1 MTVEPTPCVELSLPD
16 GDHARIALFGGHVLS
31 WRTADGV
38 ERLYLSPDA
47 VFDGAS
53 PIRGGVPICFPQFN
67 TRGPLPKHGIARVL
81 PWQAEAN
88 ARAGAPGL
96 QTDSVRLRLRDSD
109 RTRRW
114 WPQAFEAALTV
125 TLAPHRLRIALDVL
139 NSDSQPWSFT
149 VALHSYLRV
158 DAIDAVRLAGL
169 QNHRYWDALSDRESS
184 ESASEIAFDGPFDRV
199 FRGITESAR
208 LEMREPRGTLAMTQ
222 SASLTEAVVWNP
234 GAALSAAL
242 PDLPDDGYLSMLCV
256 EAAKV
261 DAPVLLTPGQRWQG
275 WQEMTLT
282 PSPR

>member
-1 MTVEPTPCVELSLPD
+1 MTNSPTPCVELSLPG
-16 GDHARIALFGGHVLS
+16 GDRARIALFGGHVLS
-31 WRTADGV
+31 WQTADGI

-47 VFDGAS
+47 VFDDAS

-81 PWQAEAN
+81 PWQADASVK
-88 ARAGAPGL
+88 AGAAAA

-109 RTRRW
+109 ATRRW

-125 TLAPHRLRIALDVL
+125 TLAPRRLRIALDVL
-139 NSDSQPWSFT
+139 NSDSVPWSFT

-158 DAIDAVRLAGL
+158 EAIQQVRLVGL
-169 QNHRYWDALSDRESS
+169 QNHPYWDALTDREAA
-184 ESASEIAFDGPFDRV
+184 ERAVEIAFDGPFDRV
-199 FRGITESAR
+199 YRGLAESIR
-208 LEMREPRGTLAMTQ
+208 LEVREPNRTLTLTQ

-234 GAALSAAL
+234 GAALSASL

-261 DAPVLLTPGQRWQG
+261 DAPVLLAPGQRWQG
-275 WQEMTLT
+275 AQQFEVT
-282 PSPR
+282 